1 MANAEREERPERPER
16 PAESD
21 GTAHL
26 FRALGRQLKVLR
38 ERAGLSQKELGTA
51 AHCGEDLISAMERG
65 VRTPQPDFLDRADT
79 LLNAGGVL
87 AAAVEEVREALS
99 RSRTRH
105 PDWFRDYARVEAEA
119 VAVHDYSNQ
128 AVPGLLQTEEY
139 ARALFTQRRPL
150 LDEETIEKRVADRLD
165 RQRIFERWPAPT
177 MTYVL
182 EEVVLQRPL
191 GGRAAHRQQ
200 LARLLH
206 IGRMRTVSLQ
216 IMPTD
221 TEEHPSLGSSFIML
235 TPKGRQ
241 EVAYTETYGYPRL
254 INNPEEVRVFS
265 ERYGNIRSQA
275 LTNRESLTL
284 IEKMLG
290 ER

>member
-1 MANAEREERPERPER
+1 MANAEREERPER

-26 FRALGRQLKVLR
+26 FKALGKQIKVLR
-38 ERAGLSQKELGTA
+38 ERAGLSQKDLGLA

-65 VRTPQPDFLDRADT
+65 VRTPQPEFLIRVDP
-79 LLNAGGVL
+79 LLGGCGVL
-87 AAAVEEVREALS
+87 CAAVDEVREALA
-99 RSRTRH
+99 RARTRH
-105 PDWFRDYARVEAEA
+105 PDWFRNYARVEAEA
-119 VAVHDYSNQ
+119 LALHDYSNQ

-139 ARALFTQRRPL
+139 ARSIFTQRQPF

-182 EEVVLQRPL
+182 EEVVLQRPI
-191 GGRAAHRQQ
+191 GGRAAHGRQLRQ
-200 LARLLH
+200 LLR
-206 IGRMRTVSLQ
+206 IGQMRTVTLQ
-216 IMPTD
+216 VMPTNR
-221 TEEHPSLGSSFIML
+221 EEHPSLDVSFIML

-241 EVAYTETYGYPRL
+241 QVAYTEAYGHPRL
-254 INNPEEVRVFS
+254 ITDPDEVRVFS
-265 ERYGNIRSQA
+265 ERYGIIRSQA
-275 LTNRESLTL
+275 LTPRESLML

-290 ER
+290 EL